1 MVAVP
6 CIEYGFLRMHGDGAG
21 LVEGRLRVVSLPGGV
36 PVELLE
42 VDSPPEGP
50 VLLGADD
57 HSVAP
62 SVRGPQGDL
71 LEDSQADVPVQACL
85 DFVLPVDGYWDRG
98 VAWSRCGRGVDVQ
111 SEGWARHHGEGLVL
125 ANVETTC
132 SVERPEV
139 VF

>member
-6 CIEYGFLRMHGDGAG
+6 CIEYSLLCMHGNGAG
-21 LVEGRLRVVSLPGGV
+21 LVEGRLRMVSLPGGM
-36 PVELLE
+36 PIELLE

-71 LEDSQADVPVQACL
+71 LKDSQADVPVQARL
-85 DFVLPVDGYWDRG
+85 DLVLPVDGYWDRG
-98 VAWSRCGRGVDVQ
+98 VAWCCGVDVQ
-111 SEGWARHHGEGLVL
+111 GEGWARHHGEGLVL
-125 ANVETTC
+125 AYVKTTC
-132 SVERPEV
+132 SVELPEV

>member
-1 MVAVP
+1 M
-6 CIEYGFLRMHGDGAG
+6 
-21 LVEGRLRVVSLPGGV
+21 VSLPGGM
-36 PVELLE
+36 PIELLE

-71 LEDSQADVPVQACL
+71 LEDSQADVPVQAALTSSCQWM
-85 DFVLPVDGYWDRG
+85 GIGIG
-98 VAWSRCGRGVDVQ
+98 VWHGGCGVDVQ
-111 SEGWARHHGEGLVL
+111 GERWARHHGEGLVL
-125 ANVETTC
+125 AYVKTTC
-132 SVERPEV
+132 SVELPEV